1 MNRSRHAPAVTSL
14 PQAPQDEATGRVR
27 RYVLT
32 MVIRMVCFGLTIFV
46 TPYGWYTWVFAIATA
61 VLPYIAVVFANAV
74 SPTTTPGAE
83 SPTQQ
88 LTAATPSITTADE
101 PSDEITITVH
111 ENRSEPNATEEQAKP
126 EDDGQGDSE
135 RDAQKKDGDGE
146 A

>member
-1 MNRSRHAPAVTSL
+1 M
-14 PQAPQDEATGRVR
+14 R

-88 LTAATPSITTADE
+88 LTAATTQGTTADE
-101 PSDEITITVH
+101 PSDETTITIH
-111 ENRSEPNATEEQAKP
+111 ENRSEPNAAEAQAKP
-126 EDDGQGDSE
+126 DDGQGDDE

>member
-1 MNRSRHAPAVTSL
+1 MTSL

-32 MVIRMVCFGLTIFV
+32 MVIRMVCFGLTLFV

-61 VLPYIAVVFANAV
+61 VLPYIAVVFANAI
-74 SPTTTPGAE
+74 SPTTTSGAE

-88 LTAATPSITTADE
+88 LSAPTPPAVADAPDHSTITIQETRSGADPEQDRSHHPGDE
-101 PSDEITITVH
+101 PK
-111 ENRSEPNATEEQAKP
+111 R
-126 EDDGQGDSE
+126 
-135 RDAQKKDGDGE
+135 DGDGK

>member
-32 MVIRMVCFGLTIFV
+32 MVIRMVCFALTIFV

-88 LTAATPSITTADE
+88 LTAATPPVATADE
-101 PSDEITITVH
+101 SSDEITITVH
-111 ENRSEPNATEEQAKP
+111 ENRSEPNAPEEQTKS
-126 EDDGQGDSE
+126 EDDGR
-135 RDAQKKDGDGE
+135 RDPQNRDGDGE

>member
-1 MNRSRHAPAVTSL
+1 MTSL

-32 MVIRMVCFGLTIFV
+32 MVIRMVCFGLTLFV

-61 VLPYIAVVFANAV
+61 VLPYIAVVFANAI
-74 SPTTTPGAE
+74 SPTTTSGAE

-88 LTAATPSITTADE
+88 LSAPTPPAVADAADHST
-101 PSDEITITVH
+101 ITIQ
-111 ENRSEPNATEEQAKP
+111 ENRSGADPVQDHAHDP
-126 EDDGQGDSE
+126 GDESK
-135 RDAQKKDGDGE
+135 RDGDGK

>member
-1 MNRSRHAPAVTSL
+1 VTSL

-61 VLPYIAVVFANAV
+61 VLPYIAVVFANAI
-74 SPTTTPGAE
+74 SPTATPGAE

-88 LTAATPSITTADE
+88 LSAPVRTAE
-101 PSDEITITVH
+101 PVDDTSDQSTITIH
-111 ENRSEPNATEEQAKP
+111 ENRRSPSTPTPGASPEGPAPDDDSTEHAH
-126 EDDGQGDSE
+126 E
-135 RDAQKKDGDGE
+135 RDERNEDGK